1 MASAL
6 LENRSDVSDESSQV
20 VQPLVMHTA
29 QLLGDLYQRI
39 NQSGQL
45 LLSSVSANLSRK
57 VSVLDENGLSREIG
71 IPNERSLT
79 IYLDKKE
86 VITLM
91 TLGQAPEL
99 LVLGYLRNQE
109 LLVNLASIAS
119 ITVDWEVGAV
129 AVLTHD
135 YLILQQESSRYSTDN
150 LKVPQTVSEAEL
162 KQTSV
167 PLKEER
173 RTVTSGCG
181 QGSMFS
187 HLMENVHQLHV
198 PSVRVSQAQLFS
210 VIDIIREHPSVYKK
224 SGSVHAC
231 ALFEFYPYQSNA
243 HLKVFVEDV
252 GRHNALDT
260 IAGWM
265 WLHDF
270 FVESTKKED
279 THPQQAAS
287 SHLLYTTGRL
297 TSEMMIKSAQMLVP
311 IVMSRSGTTEMG
323 LQVAQQ
329 LGICAIGRA
338 AHRRY
343 LCFSAAEKIISS

>member
-1 MASAL
+1 MATAL
-6 LENRSDVSDESSQV
+6 LDNTRPELLDSIEV
-20 VQPLVMHTA
+20 VRPCFPYTA
-29 QLLGDLYQRI
+29 DLLGTLADQVK
-39 NQSGQL
+39 QSGQL
-45 LLSSVSANLSRK
+45 YLSNAHATLSRK
-57 VSVLDENGLSREIG
+57 IKVTDENGLVREIG

-79 IYLDKKE
+79 VYLDKKE
-86 VITLM
+86 IITLM

-109 LLVNLASIAS
+109 LVSSLNQLKS

-129 AVLTHD
+129 AVLTHNQVN
-135 YLILQQESSRYSTDN
+135 LSQNHSQQNSSTIHRMN
-150 LKVPQTVSEAEL
+150 EIAEL
-162 KQTSV
+162 PTSE
-167 PLKEER
+167 LASTTNSKSNR

-187 HLMENVHQLHV
+187 HLMENIQHLSLPPNKVKQV
-198 PSVRVSQAQLFS
+198 QLFS
-210 VIDIIREHPSVYKK
+210 VIDAIREYPSVYKL

-231 ALFEFYPYQSNA
+231 ALFLINPQHPESQMQ
-243 HLKVFVEDV
+243 LLVEDV

-265 WLHDF
+265 WIQENYAHSLNNKP
-270 FVESTKKED
+270 SY
-279 THPQQAAS
+279 
-287 SHLLYTTGRL
+287 LLYTTGRL
-297 TSEMMIKSAQMLVP
+297 TSEMMIKSAQMQVP

-323 LQVAQQ
+323 LQVAEQ

-343 LCFSAAEKIISS
+343 LCFTGADRITP

>member
-1 MASAL
+1 MAAAL
-6 LENRSDVSDESSQV
+6 LENASPTAVDSIQV
-20 VQPLVMHTA
+20 VQPLFPHTA
-29 QLLGDLYQRI
+29 QLLGSSFEII
-39 NQSGQL
+39 NRTGRL
-45 LLSSVSANLSRK
+45 FLSNAQASLCRK
-57 VSVLDENGLSREIG
+57 IAVTDENGLTREIG

-79 IYLDKKE
+79 VYLDKKE

-109 LLVNLASIAS
+109 LVPSLDCVAS

-129 AVLTHD
+129 AVLTHTGSVAAHQ
-135 YLILQQESSRYSTDN
+135 IQSSNTSSANSGTSSE
-150 LKVPQTVSEAEL
+150 VSS
-162 KQTSV
+162 Q
-167 PLKEER
+167 R

-187 HLMENVHQLHV
+187 HLMENISHLSL
-198 PSVRVSQAQLFS
+198 PNLKVSQAQLFS
-210 VIDIIREHPSVYKK
+210 VIDEIREHVSVYKQ

-231 ALFEFYPYQSNA
+231 ALFALNTNTSTAALQI
-243 HLKVFVEDV
+243 FVEDV

-265 WLHDF
+265 WIQENLALYF
-270 FVESTKKED
+270 NTPVAE
-279 THPQQAAS
+279 QAS
-287 SHLLYTTGRL
+287 YLLYTTGRL
-297 TSEMMIKSAQMLVP
+297 TSEMMIKSAQMQVP

-323 LQVAQQ
+323 LQVAEQ

-343 LCFSAAEKIISS
+343 LCFTGANRIIR

>member
-1 MASAL
+1 MATAL
-6 LENRSDVSDESSQV
+6 LDNTRPELLDSIEIVR
-20 VQPLVMHTA
+20 PCFPYTA
-29 QLLGDLYQRI
+29 DLLGPLADKVK
-39 NQSGQL
+39 QSGQL
-45 LLSSVSANLSRK
+45 YLSNAHATLSRK
-57 VSVLDENGLSREIG
+57 IKVTDENGLVREIG

-79 IYLDKKE
+79 VYLDKKE
-86 VITLM
+86 IITLM

-109 LLVNLASIAS
+109 LVSSLDQVKS

-129 AVLTHD
+129 AVLTHNRVKPSKKHS
-135 YLILQQESSRYSTDN
+135 QQNSSTIHKIN
-150 LKVPQTVSEAEL
+150 EIAEL
-162 KQTSV
+162 SSAELASDNNNKNNN
-167 PLKEER
+167 R

-187 HLMENVHQLHV
+187 HLMENIQHLSL
-198 PSVRVSQAQLFS
+198 PSAKVKQAQIFS
-210 VIDIIREHPSVYKK
+210 VIDAIRESPSVYKL

-231 ALFEFYPYQSNA
+231 ALFLINA
-243 HLKVFVEDV
+243 QQTESQMQLLVEDV

-265 WLHDF
+265 WIQENYAHSLD
-270 FVESTKKED
+270 TK
-279 THPQQAAS
+279 PS
-287 SHLLYTTGRL
+287 YLLYTTGRL
-297 TSEMMIKSAQMLVP
+297 TSEMMIKSAQMQVP

-323 LQVAQQ
+323 LQVAEQ

-343 LCFSAAEKIISS
+343 LCFTGAERITP

>member
-1 MASAL
+1 MAAAL
-6 LENRSDVSDESSQV
+6 LENAYHSAIDSIQV
-20 VQPLVMHTA
+20 VQPVFPHTA
-29 QLLGDLYQRI
+29 QLLGPGYEQI
-39 NQSGQL
+39 NQSGRL
-45 LLSSVSANLSRK
+45 FLSNAQATLSRK
-57 VSVLDENGLSREIG
+57 IAVTDENGLTREIG

-79 IYLDKKE
+79 VYLDKKE
-86 VITLM
+86 IITLM

-109 LLVNLASIAS
+109 LVSSLDQVKS

-135 YLILQQESSRYSTDN
+135 TSLYAHKDRIPHPDPANISTATQDLN
-150 LKVPQTVSEAEL
+150 Q
-162 KQTSV
+162 
-167 PLKEER
+167 R

-187 HLMENVHQLHV
+187 HLMEQINHLHLPNNKV
-198 PSVRVSQAQLFS
+198 TKAQLFS
-210 VIDIIREHPSVYKK
+210 VIDVIREHASVYKQ

-231 ALFEFYPYQSNA
+231 ALFALNTTTPISALQI
-243 HLKVFVEDV
+243 FVEDV

-265 WLHDF
+265 WIQ
-270 FVESTKKED
+270 ESLAKHSNIALAEQT
-279 THPQQAAS
+279 PY
-287 SHLLYTTGRL
+287 LLYTTGRL
-297 TSEMMIKSAQMLVP
+297 TSEMMIKSAQMQVP

-323 LQVAQQ
+323 LQVAEQ

-343 LCFSAAEKIISS
+343 LCFTGAGRITS